1 MPMAARRTRVPGSH
15 RASRPRRG
23 TGDDGF
29 VGGFEGLLFGSLLF
43 VAGTLLVAHA
53 WAVIDTKAA
62 TQEAARQAARTY
74 VAAPSAAVALST
86 AETAATDALA
96 GYGRDPARSEVR
108 LASGSFGR
116 CERITIS
123 VSYPA
128 PLLVLPFVG
137 RIGTAEE
144 VRSVASELVDPYR
157 SGLSGSATCA

>member
-1 MPMAARRTRVPGSH
+1 MRVRARWARRDDSCEWSG
-15 RASRPRRG
+15 PRRG
-23 TGDDGF
+23 TGEAGF

-74 VAAPSAAVALST
+74 VEAPSSAVALSS
-86 AETAATDALA
+86 AETAAAEALA
-96 GYGRDPARSEVR
+96 GYGRVPSRSEVN

-116 CERITIS
+116 CQRVTIS

-137 RIGTAEE
+137 RVGSGEE
-144 VRSVASELVDPYR
+144 VRSVDSELVEPYR
-157 SGLSGSATCA
+157 SGLPGSATCS